1 MNNSYNPRLF
11 VLFSPEPQTMMGN
24 PPPAIVT
31 QHWNQ
36 THIKPPKLL
45 CKITGKIKP
54 FQASINDA
62 DGFRMRAACVCVK
75 TVTEQEVLL
84 VSSSGGRGWII
95 PGGKVEPRE
104 ADNPSISAI
113 REAREEGGAVGQLG
127 RYLGEFENTEKGH
140 RTRVFVMYVES
151 LEPEELWEESNRERK
166 WFTIREAKEVLQKN
180 KPFHVKYLERMV
192 QTKSNAVG

>member
-1 MNNSYNPRLF
+1 MTSLLY
-11 VLFSPEPQTMMGN
+11 SEDHTMMGN
-24 PPPAIVT
+24 HPQAMVTT
-31 QHWNQ
+31 QHWNTTQ
-36 THIKPPKLL
+36 HIKPPKLL

-54 FQASINDA
+54 FQPSINDA
-62 DGFRMRAACVCVK
+62 DGFRMRAACVCVR
-75 TVTEQEVLL
+75 TVKEQEVLL

-95 PGGKVEPRE
+95 PGGKVDPLE

-113 REAREEGGAVGQLG
+113 REAREEGGVVGTLG

-151 LEPEELWEESNRERK
+151 LEPEELWEESSRERK

-180 KPFHVKYLERMV
+180 KPFHVKYLEKLV
-192 QTKSNAVG
+192 QTKSSARS